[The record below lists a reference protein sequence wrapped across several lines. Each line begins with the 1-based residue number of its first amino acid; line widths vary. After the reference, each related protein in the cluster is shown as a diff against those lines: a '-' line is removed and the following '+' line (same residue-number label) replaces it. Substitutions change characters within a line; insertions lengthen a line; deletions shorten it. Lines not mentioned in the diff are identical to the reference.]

1 MVFVVSYLIL
11 FIFLSQAERRLFLKS
26 RYTDRCT
33 SIRDR
38 GALATFVVFS
48 IVIPRWL
55 RIMARHS
62 TGAHIVKQPA
72 FFLNKTRLLLYGSA
86 SLALFI
92 IHLWTHTGFLARSI
106 ILSAPDAL
114 RGRSPRRAR
123 SFLDVHHAASSE
135 VILDTLA
142 SAGAPTECCGEVSA
156 SFGPIPA
163 SNHLLVFVSVLNVAS
178 GTARPLIITSSKS
191 KNLPE

>member
-1 MVFVVSYLIL
+1 MHKLIS

-33 SIRDR
+33 INRDR
-38 GALATFVVFS
+38 AALATFVLFS
-48 IVIPRWL
+48 SDIPRWL
-55 RIMARHS
+55 RIIARHS
-62 TGAHIVKQPA
+62 TGTHTVKHPA
-72 FFLNKTRLLLYGSA
+72 FFLNETRLLLYGSA

-92 IHLWTHTGFLARSI
+92 IHLWTRTGFLARSR
-106 ILSAPDAL
+106 ILLAPDAL

-142 SAGAPTECCGEVSA
+142 SASAPTECCGDVSA
-156 SFGPIPA
+156 SFGPISA
-163 SNHLLVFVSVLNVAS
+163 FNH
-178 GTARPLIITSSKS
+178 
-191 KNLPE
+191 